1 MSGWSLADVEAME
14 ASGALDQQIVA
25 YGRDE
30 QAARQ
35 RGARRQA
42 FESETNYA
50 AVGGG
55 AVQAYRDPSYRNED
69 LAGPLSAFGVP
80 AAQFAAI
87 PTYSRPVAAASQGS
101 ALPSSFVSQ
110 EAAAPGGMILR
121 WLRLLFLNL
130 LQLLRPGYTRAAEAS
145 EPGDAD
151 PTVVGAM
158 EEAVR
163 PITEQG
169 LLHAARIFAEGGQA
183 LCTLTPT
190 SPVAVPRRRR

>member
-1 MSGWSLADVEAME
+1 MSGWSLADLEAMDS
-14 ASGALDQQIVA
+14 SGALDQQIVA

-121 WLRLLFLNL
+121 CLRLLFHKL

-145 EPGDAD
+145 EPGVVD
-151 PTVVGAM
+151 PTVGVTGDPVG
-158 EEAVR
+158 
-163 PITEQG
+163 PIIAPE

-183 LCTLTPT
+183 LCMLTPT
-190 SPVAVPRRRR
+190 SPAAAPPPRR